1 MPKLDAGD
9 INTLSRALDEAINSS
24 TDMRF
29 IHRLH
34 SLLLVAQGRC
44 VNEVARWFNDDPS
57 TVARWIRHFK
67 LYGVLG
73 LQDDH
78 KSGRPSKLDH
88 DALRKLTQELDQH
101 PGTLGHSAEHWDGKL
116 LASHLE
122 KHYGVSMSV
131 RQCQRLLR
139 QLQPPEENQPS
150 KGSRLRSY

>member
-9 INTLSRALDEAINSS
+9 INTLSRALEDAINQS

-34 SLLLVAQGRC
+34 SLLLVAQGRGI
-44 VNEVARWFNDDPS
+44 NEVARWFNDNPS
-57 TVARWIRHFK
+57 TVARWVRHFK

-78 KSGRPSKLDH
+78 KPGRPSKLDH
-88 DALRKLTQELDQH
+88 DALRKLTQQLAQ
-101 PGTLGHSAEHWDGKL
+101 PPKTLGHSADRWDGKL
-116 LASHLE
+116 LACHLE
-122 KHYGVSMSV
+122 MHYEVSMSV
-131 RQCQRLLR
+131 RQCQRLLK
-139 QLQPPEENQPS
+139 QLQQAEESHPT